1 MHGGG
6 DGARRCGGN
15 LLAEEAIAIRSDRV
29 PSEMSGALDICRPN
43 VRADAKRMTRK
54 PISVVHFTN
63 ADALGGAEQ
72 HLLTLLRGFNREA
85 FRVAL
90 VCPEVLA
97 ERLAGDLPADVRAI
111 PLTLASPRS
120 WGAAA
125 RLAGV
130 LRELGADVLHSHMF
144 KSSLFASPIGWL
156 AGVPAIIETPH
167 INERWRRGPI
177 KGRFVVDR
185 FAGHFVDRYIAVSEA
200 NARYLV
206 AEKGLPARKVVTIP
220 NSCDV
225 GSFDP
230 TRAAPPRLR
239 HEWYVGDEEPVLVV
253 LARLDLQ
260 KGHDVLLDAMV
271 AVHQEFPSA
280 KLFFVGEGPRGA
292 ALRAQV
298 QDLKLAKVVHF
309 AGYRRDVEDWL
320 ALADVVVLP
329 SRWEGMPL
337 VAIEALAA
345 GKPVVAT
352 AVDGTPEVVIDGQC
366 GTIVP
371 SDSPAPM
378 AAAIIRL
385 LRNPGLRRAFGQ
397 NGRQRAERHFD
408 CRLQVDRT
416 ERLYLSALEGS
427 ARRPRWPGHRRAGTH
442 EATED
447 SAV

>member
-6 DGARRCGGN
+6 DGDRRSGGN
-15 LLAEEAIAIRSDRV
+15 LLAEEATAIRSDRV
-29 PSEMSGALDICRPN
+29 PGEMSGALDISRPN
-43 VRADAKRMTRK
+43 VRADAKRMMRK

-72 HLLTLLRGFNREA
+72 HLLTLLRGFDREA

-90 VCPEVLA
+90 VCPEVLV
-97 ERLAGDLPADVRAI
+97 ERLAGDLPADVMAI
-111 PLTLASPRS
+111 PLALASLS
-120 WGAAA
+120 DWGAAA

-130 LRELGADVLHSHMF
+130 LRELRAGVLHSHMF

-167 INERWRRGPI
+167 INERWRKGPI

-185 FAGHFVDRYIAVSEA
+185 LAGHFVDRYIAVSEA
-200 NARYLV
+200 NARYLI
-206 AEKGLPARKVVTIP
+206 AEKGLPAGKVVTIP

-230 TRAAPPRLR
+230 ARAAPPELR
-239 HEWYVGDEEPVLVV
+239 REWHVGDGDPVLVV

-271 AVHQEFPSA
+271 TVHREFPSA

-298 QDLKLAKVVHF
+298 QDLNLANVVHF
-309 AGYRRDVEDWL
+309 TGYRRDVEDWL

-345 GKPVVAT
+345 GKPIVAT
-352 AVDGTPEVVIDGQC
+352 AVDGTPEVVVDDQC
-366 GTIVP
+366 GIIVP
-371 SDSPAPM
+371 SESPAPL
-378 AAAIIRL
+378 AAAIVRL
-385 LRNPGLRRAFGQ
+385 LREPALRGAFGQ
-397 NGRQRAERHFD
+397 NGRQRAEQSFD
-408 CRLQVDRT
+408 CSLQVART
-416 ERLYLSALEGS
+416 ERLYLSALEES
-427 ARRPRWPGHRRAGTH
+427 ARRPRWPGRRRAGTR
-442 EATED
+442 EAAED
-447 SAV
+447 SVI